1 MHMYC
6 DHIYSAAVMHMAR
19 HRRWTRTEVV
29 QCVNVQQ
36 STVEAPYCT
45 PLLLLLLQRVAGMSL
60 LLHILQVQLLLLGLL
75 CREQT

>member
-1 MHMYC
+1 M
-6 DHIYSAAVMHMAR
+6 
-19 HRRWTRTEVV
+19 